1 MRFLTG
7 PEIRTE
13 VQRISRRPGKLR
25 AAVAYWGDGAAGRAG
40 LSERENPEQV
50 RIICDLLSGACNPR
64 EITALRRRGIRVK
77 TLDRLHAK
85 VWINGNEI
93 ILGSANASRNG
104 LPVTDEDARQ
114 ANIEAAFLSGDPNL
128 SRKVTKWF
136 KNQWRLA
143 SEIDD
148 DRLAQAEEL
157 WERRR
162 HSPGRAF
169 TPTLLQKIRN
179 PDSSDQFFRLR
190 LVAYPIGDFSDEVK
204 DFFRDRGA
212 RHYSDEQLRNFGDD
226 LPCYQWPQEGPEWTV
241 PSGAVCM
248 DFSCEPEGEE
258 FSFNGFWQVRDYP
271 TVPLT
276 NCRLTLLRQLPHFEG
291 YSLFSKD
298 EKKIARRIR
307 KHVAQRE
314 PEVDE
319 RGFYVDMDFL
329 EFWDADRPA
338 LKRQLIDRVV
348 DAARELC
355 RTGRFD
361 SSLTLQA
368 VRMCK
373 DDPEWLSGYTR
384 FVGGGIYEHG
394 NHLKQKINREI
405 GRRVRAAVGAEV
417 VTDGNGRSAKVNVAG
432 EIIQSYTPFASY
444 DPAAVAER

>member
-25 AAVAYWGDGAAGRAG
+25 VAVAYWGDGAAERTG

-50 RIICDLLSGACNPR
+50 RIICDLLSGACNPG
-64 EITALRRRGIRVK
+64 EITALRQRGIRVK

-85 VWINGNEI
+85 VWINGNEV

-104 LPVTDEDARQ
+104 LPVTDDDARQ
-114 ANIEAAFLSGDPNL
+114 ANIEAAFLSGDPSL
-128 SRKVTKWF
+128 SRKMTEWF

-143 SEIDD
+143 SEIDA

-179 PDSSDQFFRLR
+179 PDSSDQFSRLR
-190 LVAYPIGDFSDEVK
+190 LVASSEELSRVARKFLKDGAERYFSVEEWDTFGAEHPVYELA
-204 DFFRDRGA
+204 RG
-212 RHYSDEQLRNFGDD
+212 S
-226 LPCYQWPQEGPEWTV
+226 EWKCPPGTV
-241 PSGAVCM
+241 LM
-248 DFSCEPEGEE
+248 DFSGDG
-258 FSFNGFWQVRDYP
+258 FSFTGFWQLRDHAP
-271 TVPLT
+271 IEREDSQI
-276 NCRLTLLRQLPHFEG
+276 RLVTKLPHFEG
-291 YSLFSKD
+291 YSLSDKEQQEIRRMIQAYV
-298 EKKIARRIR
+298 EKHGRQGAELEFD
-307 KHVAQRE
+307 VN
-314 PEVDE
+314 
-319 RGFYVDMDFL
+319 MDFL
-329 EFWDADRPA
+329 EFWDADRLV
-338 LKRQLIDRVV
+338 LKRRLIDRVV

-361 SSLTLQA
+361 QSLTLQA

-384 FVGGGIYEHG
+384 FVGGGIHEHG
-394 NHLKQKINREI
+394 NHLKQKN
-405 GRRVRAAVGAEV
+405 
-417 VTDGNGRSAKVNVAG
+417 
-432 EIIQSYTPFASY
+432 QSRDRT
-444 DPAAVAER
+444 

>member
-13 VQRISRRPGKLR
+13 VRRISRRPGKLR
-25 AAVAYWGDGAAGRAG
+25 AAVAYWGDGAAERTG
-40 LSERENPEQV
+40 LSERKKPEQV
-50 RIICDLLSGACNPR
+50 RIICDLLSGACNPG
-64 EITALRRRGIRVK
+64 EITALMQRGIRVK

-85 VWINGNEI
+85 VWINGNEV

-104 LPVTDEDARQ
+104 LPVTEDDARQ

-128 SRKVTKWF
+128 SREVTKWF

-143 SEIDD
+143 SEIDA

-179 PDSSDQFFRLR
+179 PDSSDQFSRLR
-190 LVAYPIGDFSDEVK
+190 LIASSEGLSADALQFHKDDAERYFSVEEWDTFGAEQP
-204 DFFRDRGA
+204 FYELTRG
-212 RHYSDEQLRNFGDD
+212 S
-226 LPCYQWPQEGPEWTV
+226 EWRCPPGTV
-241 PSGAVCM
+241 LM
-248 DFSCEPEGEE
+248 DFSGDG
-258 FSFNGFWQVRDYP
+258 FSFTGFWELRDYAP
-271 TVPLT
+271 IERE
-276 NCRLTLLRQLPHFEG
+276 NQIRLVTKLLHFDG
-291 YSLFSKD
+291 YSLSD
-298 EKKIARRIR
+298 EE
-307 KHVAQRE
+307 QRE
-314 PEVDE
+314 IRRMIQDYVEKHGRQE
-319 RGFYVDMDFL
+319 AELGFDVNMDFL
-329 EFWDADRPA
+329 EFWDADRPV

-361 SSLTLQA
+361 QSLTLQA

-384 FVGGGIYEHG
+384 FVGGGIHEPG
-394 NHLKQKINREI
+394 NRLKQEINREI
-405 GRRVRAAVGAEV
+405 GRSVRAAVGAEV
-417 VTDGNGRSAKVNVAG
+417 VTDGNGQPARVNVTG

-444 DPAAVAER
+444 DPTAVTER